1 MRCRSCGRNC
11 PCAVQ
16 NLPVSPSSSRSCCPH
31 SARRRKTRPI
41 VDRLAKEIAAI
52 VADPDFAEKQ
62 LKGRSL
68 VGAADTPDQFAKLI
82 VEDRKVAEGVVKAA
96 GMEPE

>member
-1 MRCRSCGRNC
+1 MPLLKDTGYNG
-11 PCAVQ
+11 A
-16 NLPVSPSSSRSCCPH
+16 PSRGWYGLFAP
-31 SARRRKTRPI
+31 KDTPRPI

-62 LKGRSL
+62 LKSRSL
-68 VGAADTPDQFAKLI
+68 VGGIDTPDEFAKLI